1 METFSLKQP
10 DWQVGRKVT
19 LFQMV
24 NSPPPKKDDI
34 FFEQQKIFQNE
45 FHIATLAFLHFHSFF
60 FKGLFCIDSVFKS
73 ILVGFFVGMKVNFE
87 DVWAKHLRS
96 PTEN

>member
-1 METFSLKQP
+1 MGKFDCDDLGSYGNVFLKQP

-60 FKGLFCIDSVFKS
+60 LKD
-73 ILVGFFVGMKVNFE
+73 FF
-87 DVWAKHLRS
+87 A
-96 PTEN
+96 